1 MNGSFRG
8 LSVCD
13 ASSVERWQKAGTI
26 APQLRKAQSLGWLH
40 VNVAISDVTAW
51 GSSITGAFFHEHQ
64 TAMSRLT
71 RTDTGGTGRGVAA
84 GGAGPYRRSAT
95 ADPACPVP
103 TALCGESGPGQAM
116 RKTPTDRLPI
126 KQGREGFCSRLGGL
140 ARMLAA
146 GRKSAQ
152 IADWRTG
159 FPKGQWPLLVQRKA
173 GGFERG
179 DSVLYPLQPRHNEIM
194 P

>member
-26 APQLRKAQSLGWLH
+26 VPQPRKAQSLGWLH

-84 GGAGPYRRSAT
+84 AGLVST
-95 ADPACPVP
+95 AVQQRLTPPAH
-103 TALCGESGPGQAM
+103 
-116 RKTPTDRLPI
+116 